1 MPNLAGLRIKL
12 FADGADI
19 GTIRTL
25 AADPL
30 IKGFTTNPTLMRK
43 AGIQD
48 YTAFARD
55 ALKVVGSR
63 PISFEVFSDDFGEM
77 EAQALEIASWGRS
90 VYVKIP
96 VTNTRGEFSGA
107 VIRRLAQ
114 QKVQLNV
121 TAILTVDQVRRVA
134 DCLASDVGSCV
145 SVFAGRI
152 ADTGVD
158 PVPMMAEAVSIVR
171 PLARAE
177 IIWASPREL
186 LNVFQADQAGCQI
199 ITATPD
205 VLSKLKLVGKSL
217 GEFSLDTVKM
227 FRDDAVAAGYM
238 IPIKKRVASV

>member
-1 MPNLAGLRIKL
+1 M
-12 FADGADI
+12 
-19 GTIRTL
+19 
-25 AADPL
+25 
-30 IKGFTTNPTLMRK
+30 
-43 AGIQD
+43 
-48 YTAFARD
+48 
-55 ALKVVGSR
+55 
-63 PISFEVFSDDFGEM
+63 
-77 EAQALEIASWGRS
+77 
-90 VYVKIP
+90 
-96 VTNTRGEFSGA
+96 
-107 VIRRLAQ
+107 
-114 QKVQLNV
+114 
-121 TAILTVDQVRRVA
+121 
-134 DCLASDVGSCV
+134 ASDVGSCV